1 VVSERDGD
9 VSTTPSVMAERMSVV
24 SQSQSSWYD
33 RRMVG
38 VTIPAKTF
46 SARFMVFPET
56 HGPVLLN
63 VFLAEQPYDVERNV
77 SRRGASFSSMQALTD
92 ALTKSGLPGK
102 EISSVVQPHALG
114 PLKTYTVSS
123 TQVELL
129 GLAGL
134 E

>member
-1 VVSERDGD
+1 
-9 VSTTPSVMAERMSVV
+9 
-24 SQSQSSWYD
+24 
-33 RRMVG
+33 MVD

-56 HGPVLLN
+56 HGPVQLN

-77 SRRGASFSSMQALTD
+77 SRRGASFSGMQVLTD

-114 PLKTYTVSS
+114 TLKTYTVSS
-123 TQVELL
+123 TQVEML